1 MQSKKHSHIEALS
14 NQIAGIAI
22 GWSLV
27 YFAFPVMGVETTVT
41 QASIS
46 SGMFFVAS
54 YIRSYVIRRVF
65 NQIAIKELKNG

>member
-1 MQSKKHSHIEALS
+1 MQSKKHSHLEAS
-14 NQIAGIAI
+14 ANQVAGIVI

-27 YFAFPVMGVETTVT
+27 YFAFPVMGVVVTPT

-54 YIRSYVIRRVF
+54 YIRSYLIRRAF
-65 NQIAIKELKNG
+65 NKITVKGTL